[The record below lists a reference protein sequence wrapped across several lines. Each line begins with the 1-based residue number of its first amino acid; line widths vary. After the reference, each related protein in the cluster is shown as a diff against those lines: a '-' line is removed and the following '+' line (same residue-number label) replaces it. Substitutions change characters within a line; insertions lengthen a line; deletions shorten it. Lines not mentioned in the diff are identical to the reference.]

1 MWGTFLES
9 SKKVKEDCLLSLV
22 GFIDKEE
29 DNEEKEGVLTPSDWF
44 LMASLDKNK
53 LWS

>member
-29 DNEEKEGVLTPSDWF
+29 NNEEKEGVPTPSDWF
-44 LMASLDKNK
+44 LMASLD
-53 LWS
+53 